1 VQRHLERL
9 NLSPSAGDRNELIYH
24 ERQTIAAAARQR
36 SIKLGEI
43 RKNKKTSKILNT
55 ALYWEMKVFIINLI
69 LFLETSADTFS
80 KFNVKH
86 SYSSSNVYSTAL
98 MISEIHPL

>member
-9 NLSPSAGDRNELIYH
+9 NLSPSAGDRNELIYR
-24 ERQTIAAAARQR
+24 ERQTIAAARQR

-43 RKNKKTSKILNT
+43 RKKTTTSKILNT